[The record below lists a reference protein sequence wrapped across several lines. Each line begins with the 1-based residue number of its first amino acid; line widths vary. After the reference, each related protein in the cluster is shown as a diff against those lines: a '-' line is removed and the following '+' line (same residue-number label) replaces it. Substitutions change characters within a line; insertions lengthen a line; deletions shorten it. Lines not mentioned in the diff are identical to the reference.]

1 MRGNTWIIGVASL
14 IILPGCANVDQVMGD
29 PGLSTSTVSAKAHF
43 IKLQNGNPVTATDRS
58 NAANDVT
65 VTVTSSDGVPTSASA
80 SVAGTLGGGSSV
92 PGLTNQAVVAGTAGN
107 ALPSFGNPND
117 DFLGPASINVPG
129 AQNFVLARYQH
140 TEGNV
145 RYIGYGASGT
155 VTPSMP
161 TVGGANYSGKA
172 GGTVVG
178 SQTGAESMTGDVTMT
193 AAFAPGGG
201 AMQGQINNIVV
212 GTTPVPLRVVLAQGA
227 ISGNTFGGAV
237 GVQTSAGAAIPGLNV
252 DQSNYQGTFFGA
264 SGVEA
269 AGSFQI
275 SATGVPCV
283 GTNCVGTQSVQAVG
297 GFGARQ

>member
-1 MRGNTWIIGVASL
+1 MMEDPGAGN
-14 IILPGCANVDQVMGD
+14 
-29 PGLSTSTVSAKAHF
+29 PGLSTSTVNAKAHF

-58 NAANDVT
+58 NAASNVT
-65 VTVTSSDGVPTSASA
+65 VTVTASDGVPTSASA
-80 SVAGTLGGGSSV
+80 SVAGTLAGGSSV

-140 TEGNV
+140 TDGNV

-161 TVGGANYSGKA
+161 TAGGANFTGKA

-178 SQTGAESMTGDVTMT
+178 SQTGAEAFTGDVTMT

-201 AMQGQINNIVV
+201 TMQGQVNNIVV
-212 GTTPVPLRVVLAQGA
+212 GTTQVPLRLVLDAGA
-227 ISGNTFGGAV
+227 ITGTSFGGTA
-237 GVQTSAGAAIPGLNV
+237 GILTSAGAAIPGLTV
-252 DQSNYQGTFFGA
+252 SQSNYQGSFYGA
-264 SGVEA
+264 NGVEA
-269 AGSFQI
+269 AGSLQI
-275 SATGVPCV
+275 GATGVPCA
-283 GTNCVGTQSVQAVG
+283 GANCVGTQTIQAVG